1 MICVAVQ
8 IKCIMEEKP
17 IEILEILGIIQNIE
31 MYQGNAKLLY
41 ICMYECILYFDL
53 ACNSPI

>member
-1 MICVAVQ
+1 
-8 IKCIMEEKP
+8 MEEKP

>member
-1 MICVAVQ
+1 
-8 IKCIMEEKP
+8 MEEKP

-31 MYQGNAKLLY
+31 MYQGNAKLIY
-41 ICMYECILYFDL
+41 IRMYVCILHFDL

>member
-41 ICMYECILYFDL
+41 ICMYVCILYFDL
-53 ACNSPI
+53 AGNSPI